1 MGWIRFSLLALV
13 LTSQVCTAKV
23 VGLFDIDGTL
33 NNDKGSSSA
42 WRTPW
47 LLKRLDH
54 MHSLFQQS
62 PNKPIEVELTD
73 AKQIAYYNQRF
84 GTHHDV
90 NTPVRV
96 AINLPQ
102 QIAVSYD
109 EYSKYQELW
118 AKSETVAGALKP
130 ILLDYDPLRQNK
142 ERLII
147 PGYFRIFDLTFK
159 YYRERSGGGK
169 NYIVQDYEQGK
180 QRVQALGAPFEWKG
194 RAFALFQAFMAHPE
208 TVLNAQ
214 RFTSRGHRSEEY
226 WQWDDHMVADGEIA
240 FATGPDGKR
249 PIVHSLSQPE
259 ARIYGQSL
267 VEKKVQ
273 VVKGAAEA
281 LFRTTAPKHKE
292 LAPDAE
298 RAAQGIEVETH
309 TVIVAEDEPSYVAAI
324 ANYMVNLS
332 GSYFA
337 DRIKLVLF
345 NTGSD
350 EEVAQSR
357 FPWRWTVITG
367 RDGRPATEAE
377 IQKWHEPKQL
387 DGDGCETRLTSE
399 AP

>member
-1 MGWIRFSLLALV
+1 MGGVRFSLLVLV
-13 LTSQVCTAKV
+13 LFSQVCTAKV

-33 NNDKGSSSA
+33 NNDKGPSSS

-47 LLKRLDH
+47 LLKRIDH

-62 PNKPIEVELTD
+62 PNKPVEVELTEPE
-73 AKQIAYYNQRF
+73 QISYYNQRF
-84 GTHHDV
+84 GTLHDL

-96 AINLPQ
+96 SITLPQ

-109 EYSKYQELW
+109 EYSKFQELW
-118 AKSETVAGALKP
+118 AKSETIAGALQP

-142 ERLII
+142 ERLIV
-147 PGYFRIFDLTFK
+147 PGYYRVFDLTFK
-159 YYRERSGGGK
+159 YYRERSAPGK
-169 NYIVQDYEQGK
+169 NYLVQDYDQAK
-180 QRVQALGAPFEWKG
+180 ARANALGSPFEWKG

-208 TVLNAQ
+208 TVMNAQ

-226 WQWDDHMVADGEIA
+226 WAWDDQMVSDGEIA
-240 FATGPDGKR
+240 FATSLDGKR

-281 LFRTTAPKHKE
+281 LFRTTAPRHKE
-292 LAPDAE
+292 LAPDQD
-298 RAAQGIEVETH
+298 RAARGIEVDTH

-324 ANYMVNLS
+324 ADYMVNLS

-350 EEVAQSR
+350 EEILRSR

-367 RDGRPATEAE
+367 RGGRPATEAE
-377 IQKWHEPKQL
+377 IQKWHEPKAL
-387 DGDGCETRLTSE
+387 DENSCESRLTAE
-399 AP
+399 AR